1 MVLKHQELQDLLQNY
16 VKFWDYLY
24 IKYVNMAGVFEDDW
38 CLIKE
43 DDDIWRQFNDGVWL
57 QDDVDWL

>member
-1 MVLKHQELQDLLQNY
+1 MILKHQELQKILQNN

-24 IKYVNMAGVFEDDW
+24 IKYVNKAGVFEDDW

-43 DDDIWRQFNDGVWL
+43 DDDI
-57 QDDVDWL
+57 